1 MCYPC
6 ADTPQWSAAQIACGR
21 PCFDLAG
28 PPASSGDPHIFM
40 CCCCGLHLASPG
52 TCKDSVCE
60 LWHLGGPGSIPH
72 PVPVSPPNSEQPTVQ
87 FQFPAFPQPAHL
99 TSRESWAVLP
109 TLSVGTAGLRVG
121 RHGSTKPSSGD
132 IHYRIIQACAFF
144 FRSSDFQ
151 WVTQLSILVPL
162 KTCTSFCLCL
172 SEISKEPSFPSLAFG
187 RAPQVPFRVVST
199 HGKIPQL
206 QRTLSRMVSYSFIVP
221 NADG

>member
-121 RHGSTKPSSGD
+121 RHGSTKPSLGD

-144 FRSSDFQ
+144 FVAVIFSGSPNS
-151 WVTQLSILVPL
+151 LSWCHLKHAPL
-162 KTCTSFCLCL
+162 FVCVCQRLAKSL
-172 SEISKEPSFPSLAFG
+172 PSHHQHLEG
-187 RAPQVPFRVVST
+187 LRRY
-199 HGKIPQL
+199 HLGW
-206 QRTLSRMVSYSFIVP
+206 
-221 NADG
+221 